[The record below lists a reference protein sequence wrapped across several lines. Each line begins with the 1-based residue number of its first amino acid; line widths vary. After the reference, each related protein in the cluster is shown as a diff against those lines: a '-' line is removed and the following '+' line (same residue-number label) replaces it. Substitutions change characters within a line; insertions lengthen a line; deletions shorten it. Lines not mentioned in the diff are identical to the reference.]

1 MAALA
6 SLGIGSGLD
15 LNGIITKLMAVEGQP
30 LTVLTQ
36 KEAAFQ
42 AKLSA
47 YGSLKGVISSF
58 QTSVSALNNQS
69 NFKAYTAT
77 PSDSTVLTASASR
90 ISTPGSSS
98 ITVTQLAQSQTLLTS
113 PIASTTAAIAAAG
126 TSTTL
131 TFQFGTISGSL
142 TSPTSGIYAAGATFT
157 QNAAQSTGTITIS
170 NTNNSLQGIR
180 DSINAANMGVT
191 ASIVNNG
198 NTSSP
203 YNLVLTSKDTG
214 LANSMKIT
222 VGGAA
227 DVSIANLLA
236 YNPTSTQNLTQ
247 STAAQNAALTVN
259 GVPISSTSNAVTGAM
274 TGTTLNLIKTGS
286 TNLSVSR
293 DTATVTASVQSL
305 VKAYNEANTTLKDYT
320 RYDPA
325 TKKGGILLG
334 DSAAL
339 SIQSRI
345 RSTLTAAITGL
356 GSSSLTTLT
365 QIGISFKKDGT
376 LALDNA
382 KLTTALSNSYGDM
395 ASLFT
400 AVGKPTDTLVSYIS
414 STTASNELLPNKGAT
429 VGSDQGTQSVQ
440 TGSIAAGLTITGSN
454 DEFNIAIDGGSPVS
468 ITLAQQIY
476 ASDSALATEAQTKIN
491 AALVAAGQSSKSVS
505 VSASSGIIS
514 ITSNIFGS
522 YSAVSVTAQG
532 SDTGNTNLLGS
543 TPVSST
549 AATIATSVNDTL
561 AVTLDGISAD
571 VTLAAGTYTPSTL
584 TGAVQS
590 AINSTPAFAALGK
603 SVTVSQNQ
611 GVLTITSNQPGASSA
626 VKITGGNAKINLLGA
641 APTTT
646 ATATQVSGTQPGS
659 YNLTVSTL
667 PTQGKTVGSD
677 KSTQSLLTGSTAAI
691 LAVGDSNNEFN
702 IAIDGGSPVSV
713 TLNSGTYAASA
724 LATEVQTQINAA
736 LLAVPSTKS
745 VSVSASSGIISIT
758 SNTFGSTSSVSVT
771 TKGGDTGNID
781 LLGSSPVSSTIA
793 TINQSLQT
801 GATAAGL
808 TITFGSNDNFN
819 VSVDNGAAVSV
830 TLTAGSYTATS
841 LAAHIQT
848 QINAA
853 LTAGGQSTKSVSVAT
868 DSSGKVSITSNTLGG
883 RSSISLTAAGANTG
897 LTNLMGSPISSTSTT
912 VPLEVTLGDTTA
924 TVTLAAGSY
933 TASALAAQIQSAING
948 TPAFSAAG
956 KTVNVTQL
964 SDRLTITSD
973 SYGSTSTVSLT
984 TGPIATNLFGTST
997 KTSGV
1002 DAVGTINGVAA
1013 IGSGQFLTGA
1023 TGNASE
1029 GLKVQIIGGLT
1040 GARGKVD
1047 YSQGYAYTLNKVLGD
1062 FLNTTGSIA
1071 NRTNGINK
1079 SITEIGHQRE
1089 TINRRL
1095 ISTEAL
1101 YRKQFSS
1108 LDMLVSQMKT
1118 TGDSLASMLQ
1128 GLPSSSNT
1136 QSSKN

>member
-131 TFQFGTISGSL
+131 TFQFGTITGSL

-198 NTSSP
+198 NTTSP

-227 DVSIANLLA
+227 DASIANLLA

-286 TNLSVSR
+286 TNLSVTR

-382 KLTTALSNSYGDM
+382 KLTTALANSYGDM

-414 STTASNELLPNKGAT
+414 STTASSELLPSKGAT
-429 VGSDQGTQSVQ
+429 IGSDQGIQSVL
-440 TGSIAAGLTITGSN
+440 TGSAVTGLSITTGIN
-454 DEFNIAIDGGSPVS
+454 DEFNISVDGGTAVKIILSQGLP
-468 ITLAQQIY
+468 Y
-476 ASDSALATEAQTKIN
+476 ASATGLATEAQTKIN
-491 AALVAAGQSSKSVS
+491 AALSGQGKAVS
-505 VSASSGIIS
+505 VSTDADGKLSISSN
-514 ITSNIFGS
+514 TFGS
-522 YSAVSVTAQG
+522 TSSVSISQEGTN
-532 SDTGNTNLLGS
+532 TGNTNLLGS
-543 TPVSST
+543 SPVSST

-571 VTLAAGTYTPSTL
+571 VTLAAGTYTPSAL

-691 LAVGDSNNEFN
+691 
-702 IAIDGGSPVSV
+702 
-713 TLNSGTYAASA
+713 
-724 LATEVQTQINAA
+724 
-736 LLAVPSTKS
+736 
-745 VSVSASSGIISIT
+745 
-758 SNTFGSTSSVSVT
+758 
-771 TKGGDTGNID
+771 
-781 LLGSSPVSSTIA
+781 
-793 TINQSLQT
+793 
-801 GATAAGL
+801 
-808 TITFGSNDNFN
+808 
-819 VSVDNGAAVSV
+819 
-830 TLTAGSYTATS
+830 
-841 LAAHIQT
+841 
-848 QINAA
+848 
-853 LTAGGQSTKSVSVAT
+853 
-868 DSSGKVSITSNTLGG
+868 
-883 RSSISLTAAGANTG
+883 
-897 LTNLMGSPISSTSTT
+897 
-912 VPLEVTLGDTTA
+912 
-924 TVTLAAGSY
+924 
-933 TASALAAQIQSAING
+933 
-948 TPAFSAAG
+948 
-956 KTVNVTQL
+956 
-964 SDRLTITSD
+964 
-973 SYGSTSTVSLT
+973 
-984 TGPIATNLFGTST
+984 
-997 KTSGV
+997 
-1002 DAVGTINGVAA
+1002 
-1013 IGSGQFLTGA
+1013 
-1023 TGNASE
+1023 
-1029 GLKVQIIGGLT
+1029 
-1040 GARGKVD
+1040 
-1047 YSQGYAYTLNKVLGD
+1047 
-1062 FLNTTGSIA
+1062 
-1071 NRTNGINK
+1071 
-1079 SITEIGHQRE
+1079 
-1089 TINRRL
+1089 
-1095 ISTEAL
+1095 
-1101 YRKQFSS
+1101 
-1108 LDMLVSQMKT
+1108 
-1118 TGDSLASMLQ
+1118 
-1128 GLPSSSNT
+1128 
-1136 QSSKN
+1136 